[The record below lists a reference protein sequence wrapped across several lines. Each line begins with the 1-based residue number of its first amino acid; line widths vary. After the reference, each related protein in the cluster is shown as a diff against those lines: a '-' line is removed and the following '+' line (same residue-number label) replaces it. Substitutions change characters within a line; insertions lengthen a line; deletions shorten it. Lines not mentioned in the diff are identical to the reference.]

1 MGPSVFLTK
10 KPFQI
15 DFWEGFFD
23 GKGYDKTKRKLI
35 RF

>member
-15 DFWEGFFD
+15 DFWEGFF
-23 GKGYDKTKRKLI
+23 GEWI
-35 RF
+35 RGRPLSILKI